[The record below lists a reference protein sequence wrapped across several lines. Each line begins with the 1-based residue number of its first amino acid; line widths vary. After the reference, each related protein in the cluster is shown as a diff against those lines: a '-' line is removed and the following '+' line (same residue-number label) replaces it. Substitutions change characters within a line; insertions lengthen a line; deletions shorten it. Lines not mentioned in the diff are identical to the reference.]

1 MNTIFCILYII
12 KIYSIDFTD
21 DFDGMLKS
29 FDKLGK

>member
-1 MNTIFCILYII
+1 MNTIFCIYII
-12 KIYSIDFTD
+12 MIYSIDFTD